1 MHSIKY
7 DEIINKAS
15 LVALASPKE
24 IRYSIPRK
32 TRWDLMTPEE
42 KNKVKKEFKT
52 KNPNK
57 TFYAPSFKTGKLPAY
72 SWRHAPKQYK
82 GYNDTNYGS
91 AVLCNH
97 LPEYNLYLAV
107 IDLDSPK
114 NNEDIPIKELLKVCD
129 KWIKQ
134 THTRK
139 TPSGGYHIY
148 FLSKNKPELKQPSF
162 NIDYQTNTGKLKGK
176 YVVCNYRYGIKYND
190 DPIDLDK
197 FYKDNKDLNLDNFS
211 FYKEEY
217 NQVKDSPDN
226 VLVVNSTDEVLSE
239 IIKDI
244 QDKGLW
250 TPPLKKTVRIVEHNR
265 EVKKEEET
273 RDLIKILKGYVKEG
287 TRDELAKAISGYL
300 YKKGYSLDKCTS
312 IFQGIF
318 KNDEEIDHRIDLL
331 ERTFEKPK
339 KEVAGIGALRELLSP
354 RDINNIKSIVENR
367 KKPDRKEID
376 FNVIDIDERIAYY
389 LEYGYNVTDKM
400 IIESVE
406 KNSTL
411 FFESSTLNYYVKN
424 GDDTIRQ
431 IDSLFIVNHCNSLFG
446 YNEFSRKQ
454 CERAL
459 NYITRPIMMKPYVLQ
474 FTNGM
479 LVINN
484 DDNTLTFKENEFCE
498 DFIPKIIFPFKWNS
512 NAEGGK
518 IKDAVDNILSTK
530 QKGFQDNKNVFLKC
544 VGHSCMGGIEK
555 GIFPII
561 VGKPGA
567 GKSTLL
573 TMLKRFLTYSEVPI
587 PDIIKNDRF
596 SLSPMVG
603 KHVNIDD
610 DLQSDV
616 WKGIGKLNTII
627 TGNGGSVEIKGE
639 NDRITLTSYNTPKLW
654 GGSNAVPPVVGDGFQ
669 RRMIIIIADINI
681 SPDKV
686 DDSFQMDLLNGKYDE
701 GLEWLVYESINKYM
715 DTRNSRFISD
725 EHKEA
730 MIKEHKF
737 KSDPIKSAIEFIF
750 CDSEVNDLEVRVVN
764 REIKNWF
771 RWATRKGFVFEEH
784 KRPSTKSIKA
794 GMDRAGYSQ
803 ATKYYVDEES
813 GRSGTHR
820 VYEDIKLNKD
830 WLLLYENF
838 KNGSEILA

>member
-7 DEIINKAS
+7 DEVINKAS

-24 IRYSIPRK
+24 IKHSIPRK
-32 TRWDLMTPEE
+32 TRWDLMNPDERNE
-42 KNKVKKEFKT
+42 VKEEFKAS
-52 KNPNK
+52 NPGK

-72 SWRHAPKQYK
+72 SWMHTPREYK
-82 GYNDTNYGS
+82 GYDDPVYGS
-91 AVLCNH
+91 AVLCNY
-97 LPEYNLYLAV
+97 LPEYDLYLSV

-114 NNEDIPIKELLKVCD
+114 NENDVPIDDLLNVCEGLLKT
-129 KWIKQ
+129 

-148 FLSKNKPELKQPSF
+148 LLSKNKPELKQPSF
-162 NIDYQTNTGKLKGK
+162 NIDYQTNTGKRKGK

-190 DPIDLDK
+190 NSIDLNK
-197 FYKDNKDLNLDNFS
+197 FYKENKELKLENFS
-211 FYKEEY
+211 FHKEEY
-217 NQVKDSPDN
+217 TQVKNSPDE
-226 VLVVNSTDEVLSE
+226 VLVVESTDEVLSKIIQE
-239 IIKDI
+239 IEEKR
-244 QDKGLW
+244 LW
-250 TPPLKKTVRIVEHNR
+250 TPPIKKTIKIVEHNR
-265 EVKKEEET
+265 EVKSQKDTE
-273 RDLIKILKGYVKEG
+273 DLIRILKGYVREG
-287 TRDELAKAISGYL
+287 TRDELAKSVSGYL
-300 YKKGYSLDKCTS
+300 YKKGYNLDKCT
-312 IFQGIF
+312 QIF
-318 KNDEEIDHRIDLL
+318 KEVFHDDEEIEHRIDLL
-331 ERTFEKPK
+331 ERTFNKPK

-354 RDINNIKSIVENR
+354 RDINSIKSIVENH

-424 GDDTIRQ
+424 GDETIRQ
-431 IDSLFIVNHCNSLFG
+431 IDSLFIVNHCNKLFG
-446 YNEFSRKQ
+446 YNEVSRKQ
-454 CERAL
+454 CERVL
-459 NYITRPIMMKPYVLQ
+459 NFITRPIKMKPYVLQ

-484 DDNTLTFKENEFCE
+484 DDNTLTFHENEFCQ
-498 DFIPKIIFPFKWNS
+498 DFIPKIIFPFRWNS
-512 NAEGGK
+512 NADGGK
-518 IKDAVDNILSTK
+518 IQEAVENILSTK
-530 QKGFQDNKNVFLKC
+530 KNGFKDNKDVFLKC

-573 TMLKRFLTYSEVPI
+573 TMLKRFFSYSEVPI

-596 SLSPMVG
+596 TLSPMVG

-639 NDRITLTSYNTPKLW
+639 NERITLNSYNTPKLW
-654 GGSNAVPPVVGDGFQ
+654 GGSNAVPPVVGDGFE
-669 RRMIIIIADINI
+669 RRMIILIADITL
-681 SPDKV
+681 SPDNV
-686 DDSFQMDLLNGKYDE
+686 DDSFQMDILNGKYDE
-701 GLEWLVYESINKYM
+701 GLEWLIFQSINLYM
-715 DTRNSRFISD
+715 DNRSKPFVSV

-737 KSDPIKSAIEFIF
+737 KSDPLKSAIEFIF
-750 CDSEVNDLEVRVVN
+750 IDSDVNDLEVRVVN

-771 RWATRKGFVFEEH
+771 RWATRKGYIFDEH
-784 KRPSTKSIKA
+784 KKPSMRAIKNA
-794 GMDRAGYSQ
+794 MDRAGYFQ
-803 ATKYYVDEES
+803 TMKRFHDENGDS
-813 GRSGTHR
+813 RTHR
-820 VYEDIKLNKD
+820 VYEDIKINKD
-830 WLLLYENF
+830 WLIIYANF
-838 KNGSEILA
+838 EEGTEILV